1 MKNTSL
7 LIGFLVLIGS
17 LSACDTGSKSALGF
31 SLPDGDVAK
40 GQQNFVKLKCNDCH
54 SVAGLD
60 ELREGVEPVM
70 TVSIGGKTSH
80 IATYGQLVTSIINP
94 SHKISTKYQPASEV
108 GSGES
113 TMPNYNDVLTVTE
126 MIDLV
131 AFLQAQYQLEEYDH
145 TRYPSMAY

>member
-1 MKNTSL
+1 MKNTPL
-7 LIGFLVLIGS
+7 LIGFLVLICS

-31 SLPDGDVAK
+31 SLPDGDVTK
-40 GQQNFVKLKCNDCH
+40 GQKNFVKLKCNDCH

-60 ELREGVEPVM
+60 ELREGVEPIM
-70 TVSIGGKTSH
+70 TVPLDGKTTH

-94 SHKISTKYQPASEV
+94 SHRISRKYPLTSDP

-113 TMPNYNDVLTVTE
+113 LMRNYNDILTVTE

-145 TRYPSMAY
+145 TRYPSMTY